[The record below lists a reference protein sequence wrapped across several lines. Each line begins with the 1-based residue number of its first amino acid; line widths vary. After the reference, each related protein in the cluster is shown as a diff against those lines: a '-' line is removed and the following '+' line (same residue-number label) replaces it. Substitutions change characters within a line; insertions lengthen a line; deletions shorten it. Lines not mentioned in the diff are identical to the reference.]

1 MKHYAF
7 NLEETLEI
15 NSAEEGKQSRMTE
28 DDHLSVSEPASFSEH
43 SLHCNTSTAIHKAK
57 RKVQFSNP
65 LEYWREFDKETG
77 EMYEL
82 DDSKSPDEEKM
93 QQQLKNIE
101 TSCDNQDRNAQEKL
115 DCKGAVKTQSITD
128 VIQAFQKRQ
137 YRRIDVSKQTQEKR
151 QNFNAVI
158 KRNVKSSSS
167 SLHTKQL
174 KHSRLLCN
182 VSTCS
187 KLATD
192 GEFLLNLRKEPSL
205 IQSYCTYSFSS
216 SMAMLTGF
224 KVSPLPL
231 VSTSRKLYDERLLPR
246 TAFTSVERK
255 YPSIRTAKCDGGL
268 PPVGKLSTPYI
279 VQLFD

>member
-1 MKHYAF
+1 
-7 NLEETLEI
+7 
-15 NSAEEGKQSRMTE
+15 MTE
-28 DDHLSVSEPASFSEH
+28 DDQFSVSEPSSFSEH
-43 SLHCNTSTAIHKAK
+43 SVNYNSAIQKTK
-57 RKVQFSNP
+57 RKVQFSDP
-65 LEYWREFDKETG
+65 LEHWREFDKETG

-82 DDSKSPDEEKM
+82 NDSKNTHEESMK
-93 QQQLKNIE
+93 QQLEN
-101 TSCDNQDRNAQEKL
+101 TVTCDKDQDTDSGQEKL
-115 DCKGAVKTQSITD
+115 DCKGAAKTQSITE

-137 YRRIDVSKQTQEKR
+137 YRRTDVSKQTQEKPR
-151 QNFNAVI
+151 RDLDAVI
-158 KRNVKSSSS
+158 KKNAKSSSS

-182 VSTCS
+182 MSTCS

-216 SMAMLTGF
+216 SMGMLTGF

-246 TAFTSVERK
+246 TVVTSVERK
-255 YPSIRTAKCDGGL
+255 YPSIRTAKYDSGL
-268 PPVGKLSTPYI
+268 PPVGQLSTPHI